1 MSGILPFL
9 TLNDFVFFTL
19 VLARMAG
26 LFAAIPIFGGRR
38 VPLTVKAAAILAIAL
53 VLFPIVRD
61 KIPQMPTDTISL
73 VILII
78 RESLV
83 GLTLSLLSQVIFAA
97 VQFCG
102 QMIGMQMGLS
112 MASLFDPEAG
122 QVPEIAI
129 FQDLLAMLLFMT
141 LGVHHVFIRAI
152 VESYSL
158 VPVGAWHMSGGLIH
172 FLIAA
177 TSGLFVLAIKLA
189 TPVMVTLLGTSVVL
203 GIMARAFPQMNIFMI
218 SFPLNIGIGF
228 LVLGLSLQAFSHTLV
243 DAFGDIPAQIR
254 ILFKLMA

>member
-1 MSGILPFL
+1 MAGILPFL

-38 VPLTVKAAAILAIAL
+38 VPLTVKAAAILAIAM

-61 KIPQMPTDTISL
+61 KIPQMPADTISL

-141 LGVHHVFIRAI
+141 LGVHHIFIRAI

-189 TPVMVTLLGTSVVL
+189 APVMVALLGASVVL
-203 GIMARAFPQMNIFMI
+203 GIMARSFPQMNIFMI

-228 LVLGLSLQAFSHTLV
+228 LVLGLSLQAFSQTLV
-243 DAFGDIPAQIR
+243 GAFGGIPAQIR